1 MKIII
6 VTGNEVLGHVFAAQ
20 KHTRFERNRSISSS
34 AETFDSE
41 VVREYR
47 KIDGATDVAF
57 IRVDELS
64 ADDAA
69 RIANA
74 TFLAECGDRKAALA
88 QLEACSA
95 KYSRTWIEARER
107 IDFIVP
113 PTDEPLSQEL
123 RLAVA
128 RRAAIFSRLFENH
141 KGGIGTLARE
151 KEPGTP
157 GPGTI
162 LAFMRH
168 VVATGRLPIN
178 DFGVAEFSNQPRGD
192 HSYHVGWTHHLYE
205 RPSLFL
211 DCAWWTCRDV
221 LMLFSMND
229 SERESATEMIAR
241 VPQSL
246 YDWRAFQIA
255 GHKYDGFD
263 VDAFDAARVEFDEI
277 IGATA

>member
-6 VTGNEVLGHVFAAQ
+6 VTGNEVLGNAFAAQ
-20 KHTRFERNRSISSS
+20 KHVRFERNRSISSS
-34 AETFDSE
+34 AETFDADI
-41 VVREYR
+41 VREYR

-74 TFLAECGDRKAALA
+74 TIYAESGAHDDALA
-88 QLEACSA
+88 QLDGCSDR
-95 KYSRTWIEARER
+95 YSRPWIEARER
-107 IDFIVP
+107 VDFIAP
-113 PTDEPLSQEL
+113 PTDERLSREL
-123 RLAVA
+123 RVAIA
-128 RRAAIFSRLFENH
+128 RRAAIFARLFENH
-141 KGGIGTLARE
+141 KGGIGALARE

-192 HSYHVGWTHHLYE
+192 HSYHVGWTHHLYG

-255 GHKYDGFD
+255 GHNGFD

-277 IGATA
+277 IGAIA